1 MDEKKKETLIR
12 AGIIAVLVILIV
24 IVGAIMTKYEIEGE
38 TNLPFQLTNIM
49 VISTADGI
57 SDGTNQLEVVQSND
71 LYLTIEKNENYD
83 GQEMIKQIS
92 IENIS
97 ILSKPVKGYV
107 AFYRPNNKGEIIYQ
121 YQEEFLLDNSVIY
134 QGGSATDLRTL
145 TISNQGGIIG
155 FRTCVKGITT
165 YQTEEGSTTGIN
177 NDSTLLQKAAV
188 ELNDIKYNIGF
199 DVIIELVSGK
209 KYKGYVNTTLPKGD
223 IEQKRVSGVEKVDIE
238 NVIFKRVKF

>member
-1 MDEKKKETLIR
+1 MDEKKKETLIK

-24 IVGAIMTKYEIEGE
+24 IVGAIMIKYEIEGE
-38 TNLPFQLTNIM
+38 TNLPFQLTNLM

-71 LYLTIEKNENYD
+71 LYLTIEKNENYS

-92 IENIS
+92 IENITV
-97 ILSKPVKGYV
+97 LSEPVKGYV
-107 AFYRPNNKGEIIYQ
+107 AFYRPNNQEKIVYK
-121 YQEEFLLDNSVIY
+121 YQEEFLLGNSIIY
-134 QGGSATDLRTL
+134 QGGSSTDLKTL